1 MSGEADLRVR
11 QMRADDL
18 PRVLEI
24 ERALKDA
31 PHWTP
36 SAWQRVL
43 DPGAARRRV
52 VVVAENSESNMVLGF
67 AVAALAAPEGELEA
81 VAVAPEWQRHGVA
94 RRLFGGLADELR
106 RVEVWEVFLEV
117 RASNQAALGLYGALG
132 FAETGRRERYY
143 SDPEEDAVLMQI
155 RLA

>member
-1 MSGEADLRVR
+1 VR
-11 QMRADDL
+11 PMRADDL

-24 ERALKDA
+24 ERALKDT

-36 SAWQRVL
+36 SAWGRVL

-52 VVVAENSESNMVLGF
+52 AVLAEDPDSGAVLGF
-67 AVAALAAPEGELEA
+67 AVAAVAAPEGELEA

-106 RVEVWEVFLEV
+106 RAEVWQVFLEV
-117 RASNQAALGLYGALG
+117 RASNRAAIGLYEALG
-132 FAETGRRERYY
+132 FSKTGRRARYY
-143 SDPEEDAVLMQI
+143 TGPEEDAVLMRL

>member
-1 MSGEADLRVR
+1 MSGGVADVRVR
-11 QMRADDL
+11 PMRPDDL

-31 PHWTP
+31 PHWTR

-52 VVVAENSESNMVLGF
+52 VVVAEDRSGTVLGF
-67 AVAALAAPEGELEA
+67 AVAAAAAPEGELET
-81 VAVAPEWQRHGVA
+81 VAVTPKWQRHGVA

-106 RVEVWEVFLEV
+106 RAEVWEVFLEV
-117 RASNQAALGLYGALG
+117 RASNRAAIGLYGALG
-132 FAETGRRERYY
+132 FTETGRRARYY
-143 SDPEEDAVLMQI
+143 ADPEEDAVLMRL